1 MSSAI
6 DQERD
11 KWDEYYAKLSHEADE
26 LPEAKALY
34 REVAEVVTQLLPKPG
49 SVLEAGCG
57 SGMHSLALARLGELE
72 VSLLD
77 FSAHAIEHAKG
88 VFDREGVR
96 ASFAV
101 GDVFEG
107 LCSPE
112 HDLVFNSG
120 VLEHYE
126 FARQVRFLEGMKNR
140 SRRFVLVLVPN
151 RDCYW
156 YWIWRIQ
163 EQAEGRWPFGYEK
176 PSVDYQAA
184 IEAAGLHYLGK
195 TYFGAAAGMRL
206 IASVRG
212 LSPDLQE
219 LIGGVHE
226 HLIASPE
233 QRSYMVG
240 FLASVD
246 AETAVPG
253 RFIPAGEGRAYLT
266 RDLED
271 RYIALLGDSL
281 ATQITVQ
288 QRLVAKEEALERAL
302 VRLGELEGNCRELSQ
317 ELGEARREAEFAKQG
332 VARIQASTSWKLT
345 APVRA
350 LGRLLRGAI

>member
-11 KWDEYYAKLSHEADE
+11 KWDEYYAKLAHDADE

-34 REVAEVVTQLLPKPG
+34 AEVAEVMAELLPERG
-49 SVLEAGCG
+49 AVLEAGCG
-57 SGMHSLALARLGELE
+57 SGMHSLALARLGEHD

-77 FSAHAIEHAKG
+77 FSEHAIEHAKG
-88 VFDREGVR
+88 AFDKEGVR
-96 ASFAV
+96 AKFVV

-107 LCSPE
+107 QCSPE

-126 FARQVRFLEGMKNR
+126 FSRQVHFLEGMKNR

-163 EQAEGRWPFGYEK
+163 EQADGRWPYGYEK

-206 IASVRG
+206 IASIRG

-219 LIGGVHE
+219 VVRGVHE
-226 HLIASPE
+226 HLIVNPE
-233 QRSYMVG
+233 QRSYIVG

-246 AETAVPG
+246 AETVVPS
-253 RFIPAGEGRAYLT
+253 RFIPAGEGAAYLT

-281 ATQITVQ
+281 ATQITAQ
-288 QRLVAKEEALERAL
+288 QRLVAREASLERTLA
-302 VRLGELEGNCRELSQ
+302 RFDELEAKYNTLSQ
-317 ELGEARREAEFAKQG
+317 ELGEARREAEFAKDR
-332 VARIQASTSWKLT
+332 VAQVHASTSWKLT

-350 LGRLLRGAI
+350 LGRLFRGAI